1 MKQIKELIQTI
12 LTKGKNRQDRTGTGT
27 TSIFGYQLRFD
38 LTEGFPAVT
47 TKKLAFNAMKAE
59 LLWFLEGSTNERR
72 LAEITH
78 GTTDSSKTT
87 IWTPNAENQGKALGY
102 TDGELGPVYG
112 KQWRDFSG
120 VDQIGNLVHDLKHN
134 PSSRRHIVSAW
145 NPAELPQMALPPC
158 HSLFQCY
165 VEDGELS
172 LQLYQR
178 SCDVFL
184 GLPFNV
190 ASYALLLEMLA
201 KECNYKAKGLVITLG
216 DAHIYSNHVEQCKV
230 MLERAELKLPKL
242 WLNPEVNDLLGY
254 SMGDIQLIGYESHGA
269 ISAVMAV

>member
-1 MKQIKELIQTI
+1 MKQLQELTKHI
-12 LTKGKNRQDRTGTGT
+12 LTKGKSSVDRTGVGT
-27 TSIFGYQLRFD
+27 TRIFGWQMRFD
-38 LTEGFPAVT
+38 LTEGFPACT
-47 TKKLAFNAMKAE
+47 TKKLAFNAMKGE

-112 KQWRDFSG
+112 KQWRDFAG
-120 VDQIGNLVHDLKHN
+120 VDQIGNLVHELKNN

-145 NPAELPQMALPPC
+145 NPADLPKMALPPC

-165 VEDGELS
+165 ADGDELS
-172 LQLYQR
+172 LLMYQR

-201 KECNYKAKGLVITLG
+201 KECNLKAKELVITIG
-216 DAHIYSNHVEQCKV
+216 DAHVYNNHVEQCKV
-230 MLERAELKLPKL
+230 MLEREPLKLPKL
-242 WLNPEVNDLLGY
+242 WLNPEVDDLLSY
-254 SMGDIQLIGYESHGA
+254 SMNDIKLIDYQSYGA
-269 ISAVMAV
+269 IKATMAV